1 MASIKPSQDVQP
13 VSAFRANAAS
23 FIDQVRDTKRPLI
36 LTQHGKSSAVLMDV
50 EEYEALIGEVELL
63 RDVRQ
68 SRAEIAE
75 GEGVSHAAV
84 AQRLKDRLEG

>member
-1 MASIKPSQDVQP
+1 MASIKPSEDVQP

-63 RDVRQ
+63 RDIRQ
-68 SRAEIAE
+68 SRGEIAE
-75 GEGVSHAAV
+75 GEGVSHAEV
-84 AQRLKDRLEG
+84 AQRLKDRIEG